1 MSCEKERW
9 WHQLKSSSCSHTS
22 NQCQCKHL
30 SQELIHLHF
39 SARLIAAQW
48 FKQRQNPSPR
58 LWNVPCRTGHMDL
71 LRAVTRR
78 ERQVVGGHFPDVNGH
93 RLWCGCRS
101 SADSPQLCRSRNLIL
116 SGSLELTDHPRTNS
130 HQPTHG
136 RRRYELKWQKEHVGV
151 TSRILAERVR
161 KLIQTTVLFGKHWTE
176 VRMGEDKWIFFYNI
190 F

>member
-1 MSCEKERW
+1 MVMSCEKERW

-30 SQELIHLHF
+30 SQGLIHLHF

-78 ERQVVGGHFPDVNGH
+78 EKKWTWTKQGHNRQYMCISLVFKIPLRISTKEYYAFIYRIS
-93 RLWCGCRS
+93 RL
-101 SADSPQLCRSRNLIL
+101 AVAQLFHCWLNWNP
-116 SGSLELTDHPRTNS
+116 GQQS
-130 HQPTHG
+130 HMF
-136 RRRYELKWQKEHVGV
+136 KV
-151 TSRILAERVR
+151 T
-161 KLIQTTVLFGKHWTE
+161 
-176 VRMGEDKWIFFYNI
+176 
-190 F
+190 